1 MDLLQ
6 QIQSQIP
13 KLRFPARTAGF
24 VAVTFG
30 MYGLL
35 EADTAISPE
44 SDRGVVLQKW
54 IERYGKALLRL
65 YGVDVV
71 ARGPHVSEGRRY
83 PGTSPSGRGRMFLM
97 NHRSGLDIPI
107 TLAFVEA
114 TILSRSDLAG
124 WPVIGMA
131 ARRVGTLF
139 VDRAN
144 KSSGAAII
152 NTMASALERGTG
164 VMVYPEGTTY
174 EGDEVRPFRVGA
186 FKAAERA
193 QAEIVPI
200 GLAYEGEAMAFGD
213 ESFAK
218 HMIRVSSA
226 RGVSAAIEVGEPI
239 EPGSRSVNETM
250 EEAHRAMQALVYKAR
265 AALRGRPPGA

>member
-1 MDLLQ
+1 MMLE
-6 QIQSQIP
+6 

-24 VAVTFG
+24 VGVTFA

-35 EADTAISPE
+35 EVDTAASPQ
-44 SDRGVVLQKW
+44 SDREAVLRKW

-71 ARGPHVSEGRRY
+71 ARGPHVEQGVRY
-83 PGTSPSGRGRMFLM
+83 PGKSPNGTGRMFLM
-97 NHRSGLDIPI
+97 NHRSGLDIPV
-107 TLAFVEA
+107 TLAFIDA

-139 VDRAN
+139 VDRASR
-144 KSSGAAII
+144 SSGAAVI
-152 NTMASALERGTG
+152 NTMATALERGRG
-164 VMVYPEGTTY
+164 IMVYPEGTTF

-193 QAEIVPI
+193 GAEIVPI
-200 GLAYEGEAMAFGD
+200 GLAYEGEAMSFGD

-218 HMIRVSSA
+218 HMVRVSMAKRRPSIPHA
-226 RGVSAAIEVGEPI
+226 SRRG
-239 EPGSRSVNETM
+239 
-250 EEAHRAMQALVYKAR
+250 LVR
-265 AALRGRPPGA
+265 QRERRC

>member
-6 QIQSQIP
+6 RLRSQLPNI
-13 KLRFPARTAGF
+13 RFPARTAGF

-35 EADTAISPE
+35 EADTAVSPQ
-44 SDRGVVLQKW
+44 SDRESVLQKW

-65 YGVDVV
+65 YGVDVI
-71 ARGPHVSEGRRY
+71 ARGPHVGEGRRY
-83 PGTSPSGRGRMFLM
+83 PGTSPSGKGRMFLM

-114 TILSRSDLAG
+114 TILSRADLAG
-124 WPVIGMA
+124 WPVIGVA

-139 VDRAN
+139 VDRSDKN
-144 KSSGAAII
+144 SGAAII
-152 NTMASALERGTG
+152 NTMASALERGKG
-164 VMVYPEGTTY
+164 VMVYPEGTTF

-193 QAEIVPI
+193 GAEI
-200 GLAYEGEAMAFGD
+200 
-213 ESFAK
+213 
-218 HMIRVSSA
+218 
-226 RGVSAAIEVGEPI
+226 
-239 EPGSRSVNETM
+239 
-250 EEAHRAMQALVYKAR
+250 
-265 AALRGRPPGA
+265 